1 MTGVQTCALPISKKI
16 STPPASV
23 PSNEDYVPDSGTAVL
38 KRGGRVKAPAKKAP
52 AKMKCGGKVSKMKC
66 GGTVKKAAGGKV
78 SGRDGIARKGHTS
91 AKSC

>member
-1 MTGVQTCALPISKKI
+1 MGVTI
-16 STPPASV
+16 PPKFSGDTSIVDDSAFEG
-23 PSNEDYVPDSGTAVL
+23 PGGAGDSGIPIGK

-78 SGRDGIARKGHTS
+78 SGRDGIARKGRTS